1 MRFSNLF
8 SATAIALA
16 SMATALPSSQHGND
30 NNGNGNGNGN
40 GNSGQCIPYD
50 TAVQVVNAFVS
61 TLTAFN
67 ADVATNLLA
76 PDFTDTSDSINFLA
90 GIPLGSVTFPS
101 PAAYIAGQGAQPPIG
116 IDILNID
123 AVTCQGVIVFRWV
136 ATVGLNVDPVKG
148 ISVLYT
154 VKSGSNANT
163 VGPNG
168 YQLET
173 LYSEFNSAAWV
184 LDIGGT
190 CAPPA
195 APGRL
200 FRL

>member
-1 MRFSNLF
+1 MRFSSF
-8 SATAIALA
+8 ISATAIALA
-16 SMATALPSSQHGND
+16 SMATALPSSQHGS
-30 NNGNGNGNGN
+30 GNGNGNG
-40 GNSGQCIPYD
+40 GQCIPYE
-50 TAVQVVNAFVS
+50 TAVQIVNAFVS

-116 IDILNID
+116 LEVLNID